1 MALNGVTQDRPDPGA
16 AALASKYGLS
26 VSGARPGL
34 AEYLRR
40 LWRHRYFISEFARAR
55 SSAKYTR
62 ARLGAFWFV
71 LTPLLNAAVYYVIFG
86 LLLGTS
92 RGVADFISF
101 LVTGVFVFTFTR
113 NTVTSGVK
121 SISGERGLIRA
132 LHFPRAVLPITQV
145 AIQLRQ
151 IIISMVVLMVI
162 VIVRGNYPDWGWL
175 LIVPVLVLQL
185 MFNTGLALWAAR
197 LGSKST
203 DAAQWLPFVLRA
215 WMYGSGVLYL
225 VEQRAADAPA
235 WALAVLDMQPAAV
248 YIDLMRFALMSPENF
263 GTEYLPEHVWLIA
276 LGWALLALVG
286 GFLYFY
292 RAEEEYGRD

>member
-1 MALNGVTQDRPDPGA
+1 MAQDGITRDRPDPEA
-16 AALASKYGLS
+16 AHLAAEHGLS

-34 AEYLRR
+34 VEYLRR
-40 LWRHRYFISEFARAR
+40 LWQHRYFIGEFARAR

-62 ARLGAFWFV
+62 ARLGGLWFV
-71 LTPLLNAAVYYVIFG
+71 LTPLLNAAVYYLIFG

-92 RGVADFISF
+92 RGVADFVSF

-113 NTVTSGVK
+113 NTMTSGVK

-132 LHFPRAVLPITQV
+132 LHFPRAVLPLTQV
-145 AIQLRQ
+145 TIQLRQ
-151 IIISMVVLMVI
+151 IAISMVVLI
-162 VIVRGNYPDWGWL
+162 VIVVARGNYPDWGWL
-175 LIVPVLVLQL
+175 LVVPVLALQL
-185 MFNTGLALWAAR
+185 MFNTGLAMWAAR

-225 VEQRAADAPA
+225 VEDRAADAPP
-235 WALAVLDMQPAAV
+235 WVLHLLDMQPAAV
-248 YIDLMRFALMSPENF
+248 YIDLMRFALMNTENF
-263 GTEYLPEHVWLIA
+263 GTEYLPDHVWLLA
-276 LGWALLALVG
+276 LGWALLSLFA
-286 GFLYFY
+286 GFVYFY